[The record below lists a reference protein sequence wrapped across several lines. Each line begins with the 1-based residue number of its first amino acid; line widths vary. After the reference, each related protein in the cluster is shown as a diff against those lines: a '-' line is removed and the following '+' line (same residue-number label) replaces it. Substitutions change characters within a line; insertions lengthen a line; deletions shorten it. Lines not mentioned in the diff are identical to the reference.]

1 MNVSKIVNFL
11 DLYNKKK
18 AIIIFLEE
26 KFDINKNNFD
36 LKLDAKLFSNNIFTK
51 IKIGDDDLL
60 VEGKNSSEID
70 LVAKFVINEL
80 QNWWKSRIDSE
91 KLTSNSESLILISID
106 SEDIKKSFF
115 IEEAIFEIIGT
126 NNAKI
131 RELRG
136 KKTIY
141 EIFTNY
147 SIKNINLRLESKN
160 LRLIKADSGENL
172 YKVENY

>member
-1 MNVSKIVNFL
+1 M
-11 DLYNKKK
+11 
-18 AIIIFLEE
+18 
-26 KFDINKNNFD
+26 
-36 LKLDAKLFSNNIFTK
+36 
-51 IKIGDDDLL
+51 

-91 KLTSNSESLILISID
+91 KLANNTESLILISID

-131 RELRG
+131 SELRG
-136 KKTIY
+136 KKIIY

-147 SIKNINLRLESKN
+147 SVKNINLRLQSKS
-160 LRLIKADSGENL
+160 LRLIKADSDGNL